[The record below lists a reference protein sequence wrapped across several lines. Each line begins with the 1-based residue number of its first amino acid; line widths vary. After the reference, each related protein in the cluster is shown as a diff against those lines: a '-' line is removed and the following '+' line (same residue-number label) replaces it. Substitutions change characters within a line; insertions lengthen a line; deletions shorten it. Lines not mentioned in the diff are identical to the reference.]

1 MHCAIGIKSLLQIP
15 NRIRRQGFVALFGQ
29 GGLAG
34 LAPVA
39 VAGVATAGV
48 FRNEIAQIIE
58 DIAGKGIFIS
68 FKWHVLIVSF
78 NIYFP
83 WLALP
88 FRLLFFKIQ
97 RPLQLLQRQQRL
109 VSCIYYTN
117 FKPQIIHVNII
128 TAC

>member
-29 GGLAG
+29 GGLSG

-117 FKPQIIHVNII
+117 F
-128 TAC
+128 

>member
-1 MHCAIGIKSLLQIP
+1 MHCDIGINSLLQIP

-68 FKWHVLIVSF
+68 FKSYVLIVSF
-78 NIYFP
+78 NFQLTYIF
-83 WLALP
+83 LGSHCP
-88 FRLLFFKIQ
+88 FVYCFLRSNDHYNYCKD
-97 RPLQLLQRQQRL
+97 
-109 VSCIYYTN
+109 N
-117 FKPQIIHVNII
+117 NGW
-128 TAC
+128 

>member
-68 FKWHVLIVSF
+68 FKSYVLILRIF
-78 NIYFP
+78 N
-83 WLALP
+83 
-88 FRLLFFKIQ
+88 
-97 RPLQLLQRQQRL
+97 
-109 VSCIYYTN
+109 
-117 FKPQIIHVNII
+117 
-128 TAC
+128 